1 LRFACNLAGRAL
13 GRVAVVGSMLIEG
26 FGLAGA
32 GEVGES
38 AGRPVTDSAIC
49 ATRVVSVSTVG
60 TVRRHSPTKPRPM
73 IPAINPIALRRCRV
87 ARPTLKEGSDRIC
100 PGCGEL
106 DCVLSSLL
114 DAW

>member
-1 LRFACNLAGRAL
+1 
-13 GRVAVVGSMLIEG
+13 
-26 FGLAGA
+26 
-32 GEVGES
+32 
-38 AGRPVTDSAIC
+38 
-49 ATRVVSVSTVG
+49 VVSVSTVG
-60 TVRRHSPTKPRPM
+60 TVRRHKPTKPRPM

-106 DCVLSSLL
+106 DCVPSSLL